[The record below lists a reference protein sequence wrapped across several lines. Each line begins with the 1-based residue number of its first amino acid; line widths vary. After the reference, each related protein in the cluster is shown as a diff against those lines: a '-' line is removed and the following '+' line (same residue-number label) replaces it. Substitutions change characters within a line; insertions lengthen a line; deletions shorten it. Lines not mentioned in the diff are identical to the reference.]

1 MVIYKEEHYR
11 DMLDSLMDILDQDMD
26 NIPFDARMLKK
37 ELENNYRKDHIL
49 LCTHGF
55 KDDIK
60 TMIENLQEISSLM
73 DEIEVDIEEYDEK
86 KREEYTS
93 AFHRMFSLP

>member
-37 ELENNYRKDHIL
+37 ELEKNYRKDHIL
-49 LCTHGF
+49 LCTYGF
-55 KDDIK
+55 KEDIK